1 MIDPARQKVLIA
13 DDEPL
18 ARERIRRLMDALDRY
33 EVCGE
38 ANNGDSTLK
47 AVASLEPDIV
57 LLDIR
62 MPGMDGLDVAE
73 QLNTV
78 HNPPAIIFCTA
89 YDHYAIAA
97 FEVHAVA
104 YLLKPVRREALSDA
118 LARAGRI
125 NRVQLRALASAPD
138 AVSNQLAVRTHRG
151 TELIELSRIHF
162 CEADQK
168 CVTIYHDRGE
178 TVTDHTLKEL
188 EHTYPGELLRIHRH
202 TLVGVRFIQGLKR
215 TDDGHYQLALR
226 DIPATLS
233 VSRRHATAVR
243 QWLNDLQPG

>member
-1 MIDPARQKVLIA
+1 MIDPVRQKVLIA

-18 ARERIRRLMDALDRY
+18 ARERIRRLVDVLETY

-38 ANNGDSTLK
+38 ASNGDSTLQ
-47 AVASLEPDIV
+47 AVADLEPDII

-62 MPGMDGLDVAE
+62 MPGMDGMEVAE
-73 QLNTV
+73 QLNTI

-104 YLLKPVRREALSDA
+104 YVLKPVRREALSDA
-118 LARAGRI
+118 LARAGRV
-125 NRVQLRALASAPD
+125 NRVQLRALSSAPD
-138 AVSNQLAVRTHRG
+138 AVSNQLVVRTHRG

-168 CVTIYHDRGE
+168 CVTIHHDRGE

-188 EHTYPGELLRIHRH
+188 ENTYPDELLRIHRH
-202 TLVGVRFIQGLKR
+202 TLVGVRFIQGLER
-215 TDDGHYQLALR
+215 TGDGHYKLALR
-226 DIPATLS
+226 DRASTLS